1 MTSQQKREPR
11 DDALGRLFA
20 AAVDLFAERGYSGTT
35 VDAIV
40 ERAGVAKGTV
50 YYHFKGKA
58 ELLDALLLDGLER
71 LAECLRAV
79 DEGAQTPQEAPRAL
93 IHAEITYIQQ
103 HQSFSRFVM
112 SQIWRTDAGRERQSE
127 LLRLLLNNHA
137 SVFGAVLAR
146 GIEAGV
152 FRPTIDPRDVSF
164 TLFGMIAT
172 ATLNWRFFRPE
183 VPLEEIERGVQ
194 ELVFG
199 AVERHD

>member
-79 DEGAQTPQEAPRAL
+79 DEGAQTPQEALRAL